1 MKDSPATH
9 LLLFHHHQRM
19 KKHFFAPPGKNKKKT
34 SLSFVRVCRDLA
46 VSQFAESGNPD
57 KQNNKVGGAQTEEW
71 DFASESSQYRPQLF
85 KRETEREARPYHNSC
100 QRRFAMLPANWSKL
114 AQKHPLDERDASL
127 EYRILH
133 MLFWSEHIYAS
144 GSPNCIC
151 IWVYKHLDRIILLL
165 KQEAEKTCLDL
176 TCTCRKRFI
185 YIHHQHF

>member
-1 MKDSPATH
+1 
-9 LLLFHHHQRM
+9 
-19 KKHFFAPPGKNKKKT
+19 
-34 SLSFVRVCRDLA
+34 LA

-57 KQNNKVGGAQTEEW
+57 KQNNKVCGAQTEEW

-133 MLFWSEHIYAS
+133 MLFWSEHIYAG

-165 KQEAEKTCLDL
+165 KHEAEKN
-176 TCTCRKRFI
+176 RFGTDVNLSKTI
-185 YIHHQHF
+185 HQHTSRSISNKKQLAKKRCI